1 MDYYFDSY
9 KKVYRS
15 SKFIGYGSEGVC
27 YRKDNIVFKL
37 FHDYYLDL
45 IEERNFLK
53 FKNINVDTYY
63 FSKGKIFVNN
73 KFKGLTMNFA
83 KGKNMKEAIINE
95 PFEKLLLATKKFE
108 SDTKIISDLN
118 IKAYDLFF
126 VNVLYDD
133 VANRFNIVDCDDYL
147 QRDTNSDK
155 IYIENLQNLSDNLVR
170 CIFDNRLL
178 FHIKDSCILK
188 ELLKTSIDPINDI
201 GMSAFLKEN
210 ISPTELLCILKEE
223 FSKLC
228 STEVT
233 SVQDCLKLIKK

>member
-9 KKVYRS
+9 EKIYTT
-15 SKFIGYGSEGVC
+15 SKYIGDGSEGAC
-27 YRKDNIVFKL
+27 YKNNNIVFKL
-37 FHDYYLDL
+37 FHDYYINL
-45 IEERNFLK
+45 IEESNFLK

-63 FSKGKIFVNN
+63 FSKGKIFINN
-73 KFKGLTMNFA
+73 KFKGLSMNFA
-83 KGKNMKEAIINE
+83 PGKKMKEVIINQ

-133 VANRFNIVDCDDYL
+133 INNRFHIVDCDNYL
-147 QRDTNSDK
+147 QNDTNSDK
-155 IYIENLQNLSDNLVR
+155 IYIENIQNLSDNLVR
-170 CIFDNRLL
+170 CIFDNKLL
-178 FHIKDSCILK
+178 FYIKDST
-188 ELLKTSIDPINDI
+188 LLRKMLYFDFDPINDI
-201 GMSAFLKEN
+201 GMSAFLKEKV
-210 ISPTELLCILKEE
+210 SPTELLYILKEE